1 MAYIKSRKHGIAR
14 PATTAM
20 GLALASLTGH
30 AAEPATAV
38 AAAESQTALPAV
50 SVQAA
55 PQRAADYKAEALSS
69 PKFTQ
74 PLVNTTQTVS
84 VIQEQVIKEQ
94 AATTLTEALRNVAGV
109 GTFYAGENGNTSTG
123 DAVYMR
129 GFDSS
134 SSIYVD
140 GIRDL
145 GSISR
150 DTFNI
155 DQIEVIKGPAG
166 TDYGRSAPTGSI
178 NLVTKQANLSDSF
191 DASVG
196 LGTGSYKRA
205 TLDWNKALT
214 GYEGAAFR
222 LNLLAQDAGVDGRH
236 EVENNRWGIAPS
248 LALGLNTP
256 TRVFLNLLHVEQDN
270 VPDGG
275 VLTIGMPGYSSPD
288 PSGRPFLSSA
298 GRVDTSNFYGT
309 RSDHDDVKADM
320 ATVRVEH
327 DFAPGTTLRN
337 TTRWGRTT
345 QDYLLSSFMA
355 AGSGTNQILTPNA
368 ADPSTWTA
376 TRNINFKDQV
386 NKILTNQ
393 TNLTTAVATG
403 AIRHELSL
411 GLELT
416 REEQVAY
423 THAVIGTAPRVSVY
437 YPDSSVSVLSS
448 RTGAY
453 NEGSTDTWSVYAFDT
468 VKLGEQWQVNAG
480 LRYDRYSTDFKAV
493 SAAGATT
500 TDLDKSGDLVNWKL
514 GALYKPTPD
523 GSVYVN
529 YALSQQPPGGATFL
543 SATASNANNPNLDPQ
558 KAKTA
563 EVGAKWEFFAKRL
576 LLAGAIFRTDIEN
589 EVVTNSDGTIDQT
602 GKKRVE
608 GVELSA
614 TGQLT
619 PTWSVIAGYT
629 VQDTKVLKGAN
640 VAQNGSDELTYTP
653 RDSFSLWTTWQAS
666 YGITLGGGARYSG
679 GLKRGTDGAVG
690 TPNYTE
696 SYWVWDAMA
705 GYKISRNVDIQLNV
719 YNLFDKD
726 YVAAI
731 NKSGYRYFP
740 GTPRSA
746 RVTANFHF

>member
-30 AAEPATAV
+30 AAEPVTAAV
-38 AAAESQTALPAV
+38 ATESQTALPAV
-50 SVQAA
+50 SVKAA
-55 PQRAADYKAEALSS
+55 AQRAADYKAEALSS

-74 PLVNTTQTVS
+74 PLVDTTQTVS
-84 VIQEQVIKEQ
+84 VIKEQVIKER

-123 DAVYMR
+123 DTVYMR

-140 GIRDL
+140 GVRDL

-155 DQIEVIKGPAG
+155 EQIEVIKGPAG

-191 DASVG
+191 DASLGVG
-196 LGTGSYKRA
+196 SGRYQRA
-205 TLDWNKALT
+205 TLDWNKALD

-248 LALGLNTP
+248 LAFGLNTP
-256 TRVFLNLLHVEQDN
+256 TRVFVNLLHIKQDN

-288 PSGRPFLSSA
+288 PSGRPFLNTA
-298 GRVDTSNFYGT
+298 ARVDASNFYGT
-309 RSDHDDVKADM
+309 ASDHDDVTADM
-320 ATVRVEH
+320 ATVRLEH

-345 QDYLLSSFMA
+345 QDYLLSSFLA
-355 AGSGTNQILTPNA
+355 AGSGTNQILTPSA
-368 ADPSTWTA
+368 ADPSSWTVV
-376 TRNINFKDQV
+376 RNINFKDQV

-393 TNLTTAVATG
+393 TNLTTAVDTG
-403 AIRHELSL
+403 ALRHELSM

-423 THAVIGTAPRVSVY
+423 THAVNGTAPRASVY
-437 YPDSSVSVLSS
+437 DPDSSVTVSS
-448 RTGAY
+448 GSTGAY
-453 NEGSTDTWSVYAFDT
+453 NEGATDTWSVYAFDT
-468 VKLGEQWQVNAG
+468 IKLGPQWQLNAG

-493 SAAGATT
+493 SAAGAKTA
-500 TDLDKSGDLVNWKL
+500 DLHKSGDLVNWKL
-514 GALYKPTPD
+514 GALYKLTPD

-563 EVGAKWEFFAKRL
+563 EIGAKWEFFAKRL
-576 LLAGAIFRTDIEN
+576 MLAGAVFRTEIEN
-589 EVVTNSDGTIDQT
+589 EVVTNTDGTIDQT
-602 GKKRVE
+602 GKKRVQ

-619 PTWSVIAGYT
+619 PSWAVIAGYT

-653 RDSFSLWTTWQAS
+653 KDAFSLWTTWQAPH
-666 YGITLGGGARYSG
+666 GITLGGGARYNG

-690 TPNYTE
+690 TPNFTE